1 MVTEYEKKI
10 LNMDVIRKKR
20 RILQRLLDL
29 NKAGI
34 VLAETDDSVDENK
47 IEIKDFDVKKDHVQI
62 CD

>member
-34 VLAETDDSVDENK
+34 VLAETYDSVDENK